1 MHDPHATAEAHP
13 DDHAPSFPH
22 GSMRDYVTGFVL
34 SVILTA
40 IPFFLVMS
48 GLAGSGRLTAF
59 LVLGCAVIQIIVH
72 MIYFLHMNL
81 KNEAGWTMIS
91 LVFTIVVLVIAVIGT
106 IWVMYHMD
114 ANMMP
119 GMATSPPGS

>member
-13 DDHAPSFPH
+13 DDHAPAFPH
-22 GSMRDYVTGFVL
+22 GSIRDYVTGFVL

-48 GLAGSGRLTAF
+48 GLVGSGRLTAF

>member
-1 MHDPHATAEAHP
+1 MRDPHATAEAHA

-48 GLAGSGRLTAF
+48 GIVGSGRLTAF
-59 LVLGCAVIQIIVH
+59 LVLACAVAQIIVH

>member
-13 DDHAPSFPH
+13 DDHAPAFPH

-34 SVILTA
+34 SVIMTA
-40 IPFFLVMS
+40 IRFFLVML
-48 GLAGSGRLTAF
+48 GLVGSGRLTAF
-59 LVLGCAVIQIIVH
+59 LVLACAVSQIIVH

-81 KNEAGWTMIS
+81 RSEAGWTMIS

-106 IWVMYHMD
+106 IWVMYHID
-114 ANMMP
+114 ANMML

>member
-1 MHDPHATAEAHP
+1 MSAEHAHDAHHG
-13 DDHAPSFPH
+13 DGHDH
-22 GSMRDYVTGFVL
+22 GSHASYIKGFVL

-40 IPFFLVMS
+40 IPFGLVMS
-48 GLAGSGRLTAF
+48 GGFESRGLTAV
-59 LVLGCAVIQIIVH
+59 LVIGFAIAQILVH

>member
-13 DDHAPSFPH
+13 DDHAPAFPH

-48 GLAGSGRLTAF
+48 GLVGSGRLTAF

-81 KNEAGWTMIS
+81 RSEAGWTMIS

>member
-13 DDHAPSFPH
+13 DDHAPAFPH

-48 GLAGSGRLTAF
+48 GLVGSGRLTAF
-59 LVLGCAVIQIIVH
+59 LVLACAVSQIIVH

-81 KNEAGWTMIS
+81 RSEAGWTMIS

-106 IWVMYHMD
+106 IWVMYHID
-114 ANMMP
+114 ANMML

>member
-13 DDHAPSFPH
+13 DDHAPAFPH

-48 GLAGSGRLTAF
+48 GLVGSGRLTAF
-59 LVLGCAVIQIIVH
+59 LVLACAVSQIIVH

-81 KNEAGWTMIS
+81 RSEAGWTMIS

-106 IWVMYHMD
+106 IWVMY
-114 ANMMP
+114 
-119 GMATSPPGS
+119 

>member
-13 DDHAPSFPH
+13 DDHAPAFPH

-59 LVLGCAVIQIIVH
+59 LVRACAVSQIIVH

-81 KNEAGWTMIS
+81 RSEAGWTMIS

>member
-1 MHDPHATAEAHP
+1 MSAQSHHDH
-13 DDHAPSFPH
+13 DHHDSHDH
-22 GSMRDYVTGFVL
+22 GSFASYIKGFVL

-48 GLAGSGRLTAF
+48 GLVGSGRLTAF

-81 KNEAGWTMIS
+81 RSEAGWTMIS

-119 GMATSPPGS
+119 GMAPPAGVAPISP

>member
-13 DDHAPSFPH
+13 DDHAPAFPH

-48 GLAGSGRLTAF
+48 GLVGSGRLTAF
-59 LVLGCAVIQIIVH
+59 LVLACAVSQIIVH

-81 KNEAGWTMIS
+81 RSEAGWTMIS

>member
-13 DDHAPSFPH
+13 DDHAPAFPH

-81 KNEAGWTMIS
+81 RSEAGWTMIS

-106 IWVMYHMD
+106 IWVMYHID
-114 ANMMP
+114 ANMML

>member
-13 DDHAPSFPH
+13 DDHAPAFPH

-91 LVFTIVVLVIAVIGT
+91 LVFTIVVLVIAVSGT

>member
-1 MHDPHATAEAHP
+1 MRDPHATAEADH

-22 GSMRDYVTGFVL
+22 GSIRDYVTGFVL

-48 GLAGSGRLTAF
+48 GLVGSGRLTAF

>member
-13 DDHAPSFPH
+13 DDHAPAFPH

-48 GLAGSGRLTAF
+48 GLVGSGRLTAF

-72 MIYFLHMNL
+72 MIYVLRMNL

>member
-13 DDHAPSFPH
+13 DDHAPAFPH
-22 GSMRDYVTGFVL
+22 GSIRDYVTGFVL

-81 KNEAGWTMIS
+81 RSEAGWTMIS

>member
-13 DDHAPSFPH
+13 DDHAPAFPH

-106 IWVMYHMD
+106 IWVMYHID
-114 ANMMP
+114 ANMML